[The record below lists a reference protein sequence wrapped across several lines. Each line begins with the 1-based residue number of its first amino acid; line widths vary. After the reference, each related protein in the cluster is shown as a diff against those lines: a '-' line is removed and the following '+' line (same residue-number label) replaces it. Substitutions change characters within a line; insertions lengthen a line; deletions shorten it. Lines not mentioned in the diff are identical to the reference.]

1 MSGKP
6 AIFLDRDGTLNES
19 LGYVNHRD
27 RFRPYPFAVD
37 TVRLIRDEG
46 FLAVL
51 VTNQSG
57 VGRGF
62 YPAELVEEIH
72 GGFQATLEEAG
83 TGFDGIYYC
92 PHKPGDNCACRKPKP
107 GMLLQAQGELDID
120 LSQSWMVGDT
130 IADMQAGWTAGT
142 RSAFV
147 KTGFGKGSLEYEGA
161 RWGRQP
167 DLVGENVYRAVCDIF
182 WGSVE

>member
-6 AIFLDRDGTLNES
+6 AIFLDRDGTLNE
-19 LGYVNHRD
+19 LMGYVNHRD
-27 RFRPYPFAVD
+27 RFRPFPFAVE

-46 FLAVL
+46 YLAVL

-72 GGFQATLEEAG
+72 GGLQATLEEAG
-83 TGFDGIYYC
+83 TGLDGIYYC
-92 PHKPGDNCACRKPKP
+92 PHKPGDHCACRKPEP
-107 GMLLQAQGELDID
+107 GMLLQAQRELDID

-130 IADMQAGWTAGT
+130 MTDMQAGWTAGA
-142 RSAFV
+142 RGALV
-147 KTGFGKGSLEYEGA
+147 KTGFGRGSLEYEGA
-161 RWGRQP
+161 RW
-167 DLVGENVYRAVCDIF
+167 
-182 WGSVE
+182 